1 MWEENG
7 KGAADGGGWEG
18 GVRQKMKERSCSRI
32 LELGKEREGNRTGLN
47 PHTLHFLEVEIRA
60 L

>member
-1 MWEENG
+1 VWEENG

-18 GVRQKMKERSCSRI
+18 GVRQKMKERSCSR
-32 LELGKEREGNRTGLN
+32 EGNRTGLN